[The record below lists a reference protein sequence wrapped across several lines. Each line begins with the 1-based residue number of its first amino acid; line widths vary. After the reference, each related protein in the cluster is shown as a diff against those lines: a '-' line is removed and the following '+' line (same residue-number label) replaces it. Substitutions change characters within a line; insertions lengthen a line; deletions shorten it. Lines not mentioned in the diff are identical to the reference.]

1 MFMMKESKGKKEK
14 ILRRPETKRTLPA
27 ERFLS
32 LGFAG
37 VILAGAFLL
46 CLPVSSADHKATNF
60 IDALFTATTSVCV
73 TGLVTVPTAEHWSL
87 FGKVI
92 ILLLI
97 QFGGLGI
104 MACMMMVYLIF
115 HRRVSLYNR
124 KLIQD
129 TYNLPALG
137 GAVGIVRRILL
148 GTFFVEG
155 VGAFFY
161 SLYFIPEY
169 GVLKGIWYSV
179 FHAVSAFCNAGIDIV
194 GTSSFAPFLT
204 NPLINL
210 TTMGLIIVSGL
221 GFPVWWETI
230 SYIRTSVRKKK
241 HPEIIRKRFSLHA
254 RIVLTVTVFLVLGG
268 ALMILIL
275 DWNHATSLGPLDAP
289 HKVMAAFFQSVT
301 TRTAGFETIPQKGFS
316 DASAMVSMILMFIGG
331 SPMGTA
337 GGVKTTT
344 VAVILLMIW
353 AYIQGREDTEACGRK
368 LSLGNL
374 RVAVVVFFY
383 GLGIVI
389 LATMGLT
396 VITGADSLDC
406 MYEIIS
412 AMGTV
417 GLTRSLTP
425 SLPAAGKILVILIMF
440 MGRIGPVTLAVAL
453 GRRYSKRKTHRTLPE
468 QRVLI
473 G

>member
-1 MFMMKESKGKKEK
+1 M
-14 ILRRPETKRTLPA
+14 
-27 ERFLS
+27 
-32 LGFAG
+32 
-37 VILAGAFLL
+37 ILAGAFLL

-179 FHAVSAFCNAGIDIV
+179 FHTVSAFCNAGIDIV

-453 GRRYSKRKTHRTLPE
+453 GRRYFKRKTHRTLPE

>member
-1 MFMMKESKGKKEK
+1 M
-14 ILRRPETKRTLPA
+14 
-27 ERFLS
+27 
-32 LGFAG
+32 
-37 VILAGAFLL
+37 ILAGAFLL

-137 GAVGIVRRILL
+137 EQWASYGGSCWEPSLWKVWAL
-148 GTFFVEG
+148 
-155 VGAFFY
+155 FY

-221 GFPVWWETI
+221 GFPVWW
-230 SYIRTSVRKKK
+230 K
-241 HPEIIRKRFSLHA
+241 P
-254 RIVLTVTVFLVLGG
+254 
-268 ALMILIL
+268 
-275 DWNHATSLGPLDAP
+275 
-289 HKVMAAFFQSVT
+289 
-301 TRTAGFETIPQKGFS
+301 
-316 DASAMVSMILMFIGG
+316 
-331 SPMGTA
+331 SP
-337 GGVKTTT
+337 
-344 VAVILLMIW
+344 
-353 AYIQGREDTEACGRK
+353 
-368 LSLGNL
+368 
-374 RVAVVVFFY
+374 
-383 GLGIVI
+383 
-389 LATMGLT
+389 
-396 VITGADSLDC
+396 
-406 MYEIIS
+406 IS
-412 AMGTV
+412 A
-417 GLTRSLTP
+417 LP
-425 SLPAAGKILVILIMF
+425 S
-440 MGRIGPVTLAVAL
+440 
-453 GRRYSKRKTHRTLPE
+453 GRRNIRRLSESDFLCM
-468 QRVLI
+468 QGLS
-473 G
+473 

>member
-37 VILAGAFLL
+37 VILAGAFL
-46 CLPVSSADHKATNF
+46 
-60 IDALFTATTSVCV
+60 LFTATTSVCV

-230 SYIRTSVRKKK
+230 SYIRTSIRKKK

-301 TRTAGFETIPQKGFS
+301 TRTAGFETIPQKG
-316 DASAMVSMILMFIGG
+316 L
-331 SPMGTA
+331 
-337 GGVKTTT
+337 
-344 VAVILLMIW
+344 
-353 AYIQGREDTEACGRK
+353 
-368 LSLGNL
+368 
-374 RVAVVVFFY
+374 
-383 GLGIVI
+383 
-389 LATMGLT
+389 
-396 VITGADSLDC
+396 
-406 MYEIIS
+406 
-412 AMGTV
+412 
-417 GLTRSLTP
+417 
-425 SLPAAGKILVILIMF
+425 
-440 MGRIGPVTLAVAL
+440 VTL
-453 GRRYSKRKTHRTLPE
+453 RRWS
-468 QRVLI
+468 V
-473 G
+473 

>member
-37 VILAGAFLL
+37 VILAGASLL

-161 SLYFIPEY
+161 ALYFVPEY
-169 GVLKGIWYSV
+169 GVLKGIWY
-179 FHAVSAFCNAGIDIV
+179 G
-194 GTSSFAPFLT
+194 
-204 NPLINL
+204 
-210 TTMGLIIVSGL
+210 
-221 GFPVWWETI
+221 
-230 SYIRTSVRKKK
+230 
-241 HPEIIRKRFSLHA
+241 
-254 RIVLTVTVFLVLGG
+254 VFL
-268 ALMILIL
+268 A
-275 DWNHATSLGPLDAP
+275 
-289 HKVMAAFFQSVT
+289 VT
-301 TRTAGFETIPQKGFS
+301 QF
-316 DASAMVSMILMFIGG
+316 
-331 SPMGTA
+331 
-337 GGVKTTT
+337 
-344 VAVILLMIW
+344 
-353 AYIQGREDTEACGRK
+353 
-368 LSLGNL
+368 
-374 RVAVVVFFY
+374 
-383 GLGIVI
+383 
-389 LATMGLT
+389 
-396 VITGADSLDC
+396 
-406 MYEIIS
+406 
-412 AMGTV
+412 
-417 GLTRSLTP
+417 
-425 SLPAAGKILVILIMF
+425 
-440 MGRIGPVTLAVAL
+440 
-453 GRRYSKRKTHRTLPE
+453 
-468 QRVLI
+468 
-473 G
+473 